1 MATGR
6 RLLIICLL
14 ALLAREASCQT
25 LESLREDIKR
35 AEREISIT
43 NDLLSKTRKNQ
54 QSADKEL
61 KLIRNKIR
69 NRRNIISNLEQ
80 QAGLLNR
87 NIDEKG
93 STIASLEQDLAR
105 LRKEYGEMVYSAYK
119 NYKLNSFLVFL
130 FSSKDFNDATR
141 RIAYM
146 RRYNRMREQKAARI
160 DSTAASLGREV
171 TDLQNKKSELDKV
184 YQSRNRELASLGKD
198 ETQYKASSE
207 KFRNEAS
214 RLASTIKQNKK
225 KIEQLQQRIQ
235 RLIEAESRKHKAQP
249 RSAAQNEYI
258 AKLSGQF
265 DQNRGKLPYPVRGVI
280 VDGYGKHGPA
290 GRHLLVR
297 PSERDGQQYGN
308 QYRGRGGRAGK
319 SRVRRRGQRGVLRAR
334 HEQRGHDP
342 ARRLCDRLCQSGS
355 RRGEDRRPGRAEPD
369 HRQAAG
375 RRRLPAFRDMERPAE
390 SESGA
395 LAAQIGN
402 TNLKRICP

>member
-198 ETQYKASSE
+198 ETQYTASSE
-207 KFRNEAS
+207 NFRNEAS

-280 VDGYGKHGPA
+280 VDGYGKHAHAVRQSVTVNNTGINIAAEA
-290 GRHLLVR
+290 GAPVKAVFEGEVSVVFFVPGMNNAVMIRHGDYVTVYANLEAVGVKTGDRVAL
-297 PSERDGQQYGN
+297 N
-308 QYRGRGGRAGK
+308 QTIGK
-319 SRVRRRGQRGVLRAR
+319 
-334 HEQRGHDP
+334 
-342 ARRLCDRLCQSGS
+342 
-355 RRGEDRRPGRAEPD
+355 
-369 HRQAAG
+369 
-375 RRRLPAFRDMERPAE
+375 LPADDAFLHFEIWKD
-390 SESGA
+390 
-395 LAAQIGN
+395 QQ
-402 TNLKRICP
+402 NLNPELWLRK

>member
-1 MATGR
+1 
-6 RLLIICLL
+6 
-14 ALLAREASCQT
+14 
-25 LESLREDIKR
+25 
-35 AEREISIT
+35 
-43 NDLLSKTRKNQ
+43 
-54 QSADKEL
+54 
-61 KLIRNKIR
+61 
-69 NRRNIISNLEQ
+69 
-80 QAGLLNR
+80 
-87 NIDEKG
+87 
-93 STIASLEQDLAR
+93 
-105 LRKEYGEMVYSAYK
+105 MVYSAYK

-198 ETQYKASSE
+198 ETQYKAS
-207 KFRNEAS
+207 

-280 VDGYGKHGPA
+280 VDGYGKHAHAVRQSVTVNNTGINIAAEA
-290 GRHLLVR
+290 GAPEAVGVKTGDRVTL
-297 PSERDGQQYGN
+297 N
-308 QYRGRGGRAGK
+308 QTIGK
-319 SRVRRRGQRGVLRAR
+319 
-334 HEQRGHDP
+334 
-342 ARRLCDRLCQSGS
+342 
-355 RRGEDRRPGRAEPD
+355 
-369 HRQAAG
+369 
-375 RRRLPAFRDMERPAE
+375 LPADDAFLHFEIWKD
-390 SESGA
+390 
-395 LAAQIGN
+395 QQ
-402 TNLKRICP
+402 NLNPELWLRK

>member
-14 ALLAREASCQT
+14 AFLAREASCQT

-280 VDGYGKHGPA
+280 VDGYGKHAHAVRQSVTVNNTGINIAAEA
-290 GRHLLVR
+290 GAPVKAVFEGEVSVVFFVPGMNNAVMIRHGDYVTVYANLEAVGVKTGDRVAL
-297 PSERDGQQYGN
+297 N
-308 QYRGRGGRAGK
+308 QTI
-319 SRVRRRGQRGVLRAR
+319 
-334 HEQRGHDP
+334 
-342 ARRLCDRLCQSGS
+342 
-355 RRGEDRRPGRAEPD
+355 
-369 HRQAAG
+369 G

-402 TNLKRICP
+402 TNLKGICP

>member
-14 ALLAREASCQT
+14 AFLAREASCQT

-171 TDLQNKKSELDKV
+171 TDLQNKKSELD
-184 YQSRNRELASLGKD
+184 LSL
-198 ETQYKASSE
+198 
-207 KFRNEAS
+207 
-214 RLASTIKQNKK
+214 IH
-225 KIEQLQQRIQ
+225 I
-235 RLIEAESRKHKAQP
+235 
-249 RSAAQNEYI
+249 
-258 AKLSGQF
+258 
-265 DQNRGKLPYPVRGVI
+265 
-280 VDGYGKHGPA
+280 
-290 GRHLLVR
+290 
-297 PSERDGQQYGN
+297 
-308 QYRGRGGRAGK
+308 
-319 SRVRRRGQRGVLRAR
+319 
-334 HEQRGHDP
+334 
-342 ARRLCDRLCQSGS
+342 
-355 RRGEDRRPGRAEPD
+355 
-369 HRQAAG
+369 
-375 RRRLPAFRDMERPAE
+375 
-390 SESGA
+390 
-395 LAAQIGN
+395 
-402 TNLKRICP
+402 

>member
-14 ALLAREASCQT
+14 AFLAREASCQT

-130 FSSKDFNDATR
+130 FSSIWSGIPPSNRFTVSYLRTDGRKIFTR
-141 RIAYM
+141 MI
-146 RRYNRMREQKAARI
+146 
-160 DSTAASLGREV
+160 
-171 TDLQNKKSELDKV
+171 LDKIC
-184 YQSRNRELASLGKD
+184 SRCIPSFSYMANKNAGS
-198 ETQYKASSE
+198 
-207 KFRNEAS
+207 
-214 RLASTIKQNKK
+214 IK
-225 KIEQLQQRIQ
+225 ITM
-235 RLIEAESRKHKAQP
+235 P
-249 RSAAQNEYI
+249 VAA
-258 AKLSGQF
+258 
-265 DQNRGKLPYPVRGVI
+265 
-280 VDGYGKHGPA
+280 
-290 GRHLLVR
+290 LLV
-297 PSERDGQQYGN
+297 PSVFL
-308 QYRGRGGRAGK
+308 
-319 SRVRRRGQRGVLRAR
+319 VR
-334 HEQRGHDP
+334 
-342 ARRLCDRLCQSGS
+342 
-355 RRGEDRRPGRAEPD
+355 
-369 HRQAAG
+369 
-375 RRRLPAFRDMERPAE
+375 
-390 SESGA
+390 
-395 LAAQIGN
+395 
-402 TNLKRICP
+402 K

>member
-14 ALLAREASCQT
+14 AFLAREASCQT

-198 ETQYKASSE
+198 ETQYTASSE

-280 VDGYGKHGPA
+280 VDGYGKHAHAVRQSVTVNNTGINIAAEA
-290 GRHLLVR
+290 GAPVKAVFEGEVSVVFFVPGMNNAVMIRHGDYVTVYANLEAVGVKTGDRVAL
-297 PSERDGQQYGN
+297 N
-308 QYRGRGGRAGK
+308 QTIGK
-319 SRVRRRGQRGVLRAR
+319 
-334 HEQRGHDP
+334 
-342 ARRLCDRLCQSGS
+342 
-355 RRGEDRRPGRAEPD
+355 
-369 HRQAAG
+369 
-375 RRRLPAFRDMERPAE
+375 LPADDAFLHFEIWKD
-390 SESGA
+390 
-395 LAAQIGN
+395 QQ
-402 TNLKRICP
+402 NLNPELWLRK

>member
-14 ALLAREASCQT
+14 AFLAREASCQT

-198 ETQYKASSE
+198 ETKYKASSE
-207 KFRNEAS
+207 NFRNEAS

-280 VDGYGKHGPA
+280 VDGYGKHAHAVRQSVTVNNTGINIAAEA
-290 GRHLLVR
+290 GAPVKAVFEGEVSVVFFVPGMNNAVMIRHGDYVTVYANLEAVGVKTGDRVAL
-297 PSERDGQQYGN
+297 N
-308 QYRGRGGRAGK
+308 QTIGK
-319 SRVRRRGQRGVLRAR
+319 
-334 HEQRGHDP
+334 
-342 ARRLCDRLCQSGS
+342 
-355 RRGEDRRPGRAEPD
+355 
-369 HRQAAG
+369 
-375 RRRLPAFRDMERPAE
+375 LPADDAFLHFEIWKD
-390 SESGA
+390 
-395 LAAQIGN
+395 QQ
-402 TNLKRICP
+402 NLNPELWLRK

>member
-214 RLASTIKQNKK
+214 RLASTIKQNKR

-280 VDGYGKHGPA
+280 VDLRHGVWFS
-290 GRHLLVR
+290 R
-297 PSERDGQQYGN
+297 
-308 QYRGRGGRAGK
+308 RAGTCRSAGPTP
-319 SRVRRRGQRGVLRAR
+319 SRSLCRA
-334 HEQRGHDP
+334 G
-342 ARRLCDRLCQSGS
+342 ARRPAAGCGS
-355 RRGEDRRPGRAEPD
+355 RSPE
-369 HRQAAG
+369 
-375 RRRLPAFRDMERPAE
+375 ERPDRAAARGSLRRAPPAKLSRR
-390 SESGA
+390 SEDCKS
-395 LAAQIGN
+395 
-402 TNLKRICP
+402 

>member
-14 ALLAREASCQT
+14 AFLAREASCQT

-160 DSTAASLGREV
+160 DSTAASLG
-171 TDLQNKKSELDKV
+171 
-184 YQSRNRELASLGKD
+184 KD

-280 VDGYGKHGPA
+280 VDGYGKHAHAVRQSVTVNNTGITIAAEA
-290 GRHLLVR
+290 GAPVKAVFEGEVSVVFFVPGMNNAVMIRHGDYVTVYANLEAVGVKTGDRVAL
-297 PSERDGQQYGN
+297 N
-308 QYRGRGGRAGK
+308 QTIGK
-319 SRVRRRGQRGVLRAR
+319 
-334 HEQRGHDP
+334 
-342 ARRLCDRLCQSGS
+342 
-355 RRGEDRRPGRAEPD
+355 
-369 HRQAAG
+369 
-375 RRRLPAFRDMERPAE
+375 LPADDAFLHFEIWKD
-390 SESGA
+390 
-395 LAAQIGN
+395 QQ
-402 TNLKRICP
+402 NLNPELWLRK

>member
-14 ALLAREASCQT
+14 AFLAREASCQT

-198 ETQYKASSE
+198 ETQYQASSD

-280 VDGYGKHGPA
+280 VDGYGKHAHAVRQSVTVNNTGINIAAEA
-290 GRHLLVR
+290 GAPVKAVFEGEVSVVFFVPGMNNAVMIRHGDYVTVYANLEAVGVKTGDRVTL
-297 PSERDGQQYGN
+297 N
-308 QYRGRGGRAGK
+308 QTIGK
-319 SRVRRRGQRGVLRAR
+319 
-334 HEQRGHDP
+334 
-342 ARRLCDRLCQSGS
+342 
-355 RRGEDRRPGRAEPD
+355 
-369 HRQAAG
+369 
-375 RRRLPAFRDMERPAE
+375 LPADDAFLHFEIWKD
-390 SESGA
+390 
-395 LAAQIGN
+395 QQ
-402 TNLKRICP
+402 NLNPELWLRK

>member
-14 ALLAREASCQT
+14 AFLAREASCQT

-280 VDGYGKHGPA
+280 VDGYGKHAHAVRQSVTVNNTGINIAAEA
-290 GRHLLVR
+290 GAPVKAVFEGEVSVVFFVPGMNNAVMIRHGDYVTVYANLEAVGVKTG
-297 PSERDGQQYGN
+297 D
-308 QYRGRGGRAGK
+308 
-319 SRVRRRGQRGVLRAR
+319 RVTLNPVSYTHLT
-334 HEQRGHDP
+334 
-342 ARRLCDRLCQSGS
+342 
-355 RRGEDRRPGRAEPD
+355 
-369 HRQAAG
+369 
-375 RRRLPAFRDMERPAE
+375 LP
-390 SESGA
+390 
-395 LAAQIGN
+395 
-402 TNLKRICP
+402 TNREV

>member
-171 TDLQNKKSELDKV
+171 TDLQNKKSRARQGVSKPQPGTRIARQRRNAVQGFVGKIPQRGEPARLDD
-184 YQSRNRELASLGKD
+184 QAEQEKD
-198 ETQYKASSE
+198 RTA
-207 KFRNEAS
+207 
-214 RLASTIKQNKK
+214 
-225 KIEQLQQRIQ
+225 
-235 RLIEAESRKHKAQP
+235 
-249 RSAAQNEYI
+249 
-258 AKLSGQF
+258 
-265 DQNRGKLPYPVRGVI
+265 
-280 VDGYGKHGPA
+280 PA
-290 GRHLLVR
+290 TDTT
-297 PSERDGQQYGN
+297 PD
-308 QYRGRGGRAGK
+308 RGRVA
-319 SRVRRRGQRGVLRAR
+319 
-334 HEQRGHDP
+334 
-342 ARRLCDRLCQSGS
+342 
-355 RRGEDRRPGRAEPD
+355 
-369 HRQAAG
+369 QA
-375 RRRLPAFRDMERPAE
+375 
-390 SESGA
+390 
-395 LAAQIGN
+395 
-402 TNLKRICP
+402 

>member
-14 ALLAREASCQT
+14 AFLAREASCQT

-141 RIAYM
+141 RL
-146 RRYNRMREQKAARI
+146 
-160 DSTAASLGREV
+160 SLIHI
-171 TDLQNKKSELDKV
+171 SEPT
-184 YQSRNRELASLGKD
+184 R
-198 ETQYKASSE
+198 
-207 KFRNEAS
+207 
-214 RLASTIKQNKK
+214 
-225 KIEQLQQRIQ
+225 
-235 RLIEAESRKHKAQP
+235 
-249 RSAAQNEYI
+249 
-258 AKLSGQF
+258 
-265 DQNRGKLPYPVRGVI
+265 PY
-280 VDGYGKHGPA
+280 
-290 GRHLLVR
+290 
-297 PSERDGQQYGN
+297 
-308 QYRGRGGRAGK
+308 
-319 SRVRRRGQRGVLRAR
+319 
-334 HEQRGHDP
+334 
-342 ARRLCDRLCQSGS
+342 
-355 RRGEDRRPGRAEPD
+355 
-369 HRQAAG
+369 
-375 RRRLPAFRDMERPAE
+375 
-390 SESGA
+390 
-395 LAAQIGN
+395 
-402 TNLKRICP
+402 

>member
-14 ALLAREASCQT
+14 AFLAREASCQT

-35 AEREISIT
+35 AEREISKT

-280 VDGYGKHGPA
+280 VDGYGKHAHAVRQSVTVNNTGINIAAEA
-290 GRHLLVR
+290 GAPVKAVFEGEVSVVFFVPGMNNAVMIRHGDYVTVYANLEAVGVKTGDRVTL
-297 PSERDGQQYGN
+297 N
-308 QYRGRGGRAGK
+308 QTIGK
-319 SRVRRRGQRGVLRAR
+319 
-334 HEQRGHDP
+334 
-342 ARRLCDRLCQSGS
+342 
-355 RRGEDRRPGRAEPD
+355 
-369 HRQAAG
+369 
-375 RRRLPAFRDMERPAE
+375 LPADDAFLHFEIWKD
-390 SESGA
+390 
-395 LAAQIGN
+395 QQ
-402 TNLKRICP
+402 NLNPELWLRK

>member
-198 ETQYKASSE
+198 ETQYTASSE

-280 VDGYGKHGPA
+280 VDGYGKHAHAVRQSVTVNNTGINIAAEA
-290 GRHLLVR
+290 GAPVKAVFEGEVSVVFFVPGMNNAVMIRHGDYVTVYANLEAVGVKTGDRVTL
-297 PSERDGQQYGN
+297 N
-308 QYRGRGGRAGK
+308 QTIGK
-319 SRVRRRGQRGVLRAR
+319 
-334 HEQRGHDP
+334 
-342 ARRLCDRLCQSGS
+342 
-355 RRGEDRRPGRAEPD
+355 
-369 HRQAAG
+369 
-375 RRRLPAFRDMERPAE
+375 LPADDAFLHFEIWKD
-390 SESGA
+390 
-395 LAAQIGN
+395 QQ
-402 TNLKRICP
+402 NLNPELWLRK

>member
-280 VDGYGKHGPA
+280 VDGYGKHAHAVRQSVTVNNTGINIAAEAGAPVKAVFEGEVSVCGVTSCPA
-290 GRHLLVR
+290 
-297 PSERDGQQYGN
+297 
-308 QYRGRGGRAGK
+308 
-319 SRVRRRGQRGVLRAR
+319 
-334 HEQRGHDP
+334 
-342 ARRLCDRLCQSGS
+342 
-355 RRGEDRRPGRAEPD
+355 
-369 HRQAAG
+369 
-375 RRRLPAFRDMERPAE
+375 
-390 SESGA
+390 
-395 LAAQIGN
+395 
-402 TNLKRICP
+402 

>member
-141 RIAYM
+141 RI
-146 RRYNRMREQKAARI
+146 

-280 VDGYGKHGPA
+280 VDGYGKHAHAVRQSVTVNNTGINIAAEA
-290 GRHLLVR
+290 GAPVKAVFEGEVSVVFFVPGMNNAVMIRHGDYVTVYANLEAVGVKTGDRVAL
-297 PSERDGQQYGN
+297 N
-308 QYRGRGGRAGK
+308 QTIGK
-319 SRVRRRGQRGVLRAR
+319 
-334 HEQRGHDP
+334 
-342 ARRLCDRLCQSGS
+342 
-355 RRGEDRRPGRAEPD
+355 
-369 HRQAAG
+369 
-375 RRRLPAFRDMERPAE
+375 LPADDAFLHFEIWKD
-390 SESGA
+390 
-395 LAAQIGN
+395 QQ
-402 TNLKRICP
+402 NLNPELWLRK

>member
-14 ALLAREASCQT
+14 AFLAREASCQT

-69 NRRNIISNLEQ
+69 NRRNSISNLEQ

-93 STIASLEQDLAR
+93 STIASIEQDLAR

-198 ETQYKASSE
+198 ETLYKASSE

-280 VDGYGKHGPA
+280 VDGYGKHAHAVRQSVTVNNTGINIAAEA
-290 GRHLLVR
+290 GAPVKAVFEGEVSVVFFVPGMNNAVMIRHGDYVTVYANLEAVGVKTGDRVTL
-297 PSERDGQQYGN
+297 N
-308 QYRGRGGRAGK
+308 QTIGK
-319 SRVRRRGQRGVLRAR
+319 
-334 HEQRGHDP
+334 
-342 ARRLCDRLCQSGS
+342 
-355 RRGEDRRPGRAEPD
+355 
-369 HRQAAG
+369 
-375 RRRLPAFRDMERPAE
+375 LPADDAFLHFEIWKD
-390 SESGA
+390 
-395 LAAQIGN
+395 QQ
-402 TNLKRICP
+402 NLNPELWLRK

>member
-14 ALLAREASCQT
+14 AFLAREASCQT

-184 YQSRNRELASLGKD
+184 YQSRNRELESRGKD
-198 ETQYKASSE
+198 ETLYLGSCE
-207 KFRNEAS
+207 NS
-214 RLASTIKQNKK
+214 RTVGCRIASTIKQNKK

-280 VDGYGKHGPA
+280 VDGYGKHAHAVRQSVTVNNTGINIAAEA
-290 GRHLLVR
+290 GAPVKAVFEGEVSVVFFVPGMNNAVMIRHGDYVTVYANLEAVGVKTGDRVAL
-297 PSERDGQQYGN
+297 N
-308 QYRGRGGRAGK
+308 QTIGK
-319 SRVRRRGQRGVLRAR
+319 
-334 HEQRGHDP
+334 
-342 ARRLCDRLCQSGS
+342 
-355 RRGEDRRPGRAEPD
+355 
-369 HRQAAG
+369 
-375 RRRLPAFRDMERPAE
+375 LPADDAFLHFEIWKD
-390 SESGA
+390 
-395 LAAQIGN
+395 QQ
-402 TNLKRICP
+402 NLNPELWLRK

>member
-14 ALLAREASCQT
+14 AFLAREASCQT

-280 VDGYGKHGPA
+280 VVTVNNTGINIAAEAGAPVKAVFEGEVSVVFFVPGMNNAVMIRHGDYVTVYANLEAVGVKTGDRVSLNQTIGK
-290 GRHLLVR
+290 
-297 PSERDGQQYGN
+297 
-308 QYRGRGGRAGK
+308 
-319 SRVRRRGQRGVLRAR
+319 
-334 HEQRGHDP
+334 
-342 ARRLCDRLCQSGS
+342 
-355 RRGEDRRPGRAEPD
+355 
-369 HRQAAG
+369 
-375 RRRLPAFRDMERPAE
+375 LPADDAFLHFEIWKD
-390 SESGA
+390 
-395 LAAQIGN
+395 QQ
-402 TNLKRICP
+402 NLNPELWLRK

>member
-14 ALLAREASCQT
+14 AFLAREASCQT

-61 KLIRNKIR
+61 KLIR

-146 RRYNRMREQKAARI
+146 RRYNRMRQQKAEQIKSVA
-160 DSTAASLGREV
+160 DSLHVQIGELENRKAELTKVRDTRTQEV
-171 TDLQNKKSELDKV
+171 S
-184 YQSRNRELASLGKD
+184 SLGKD
-198 ETQYKASSE
+198 EKQYQSSLSEINTKSGKLSSE
-207 KFRNEAS
+207 IRK
-214 RLASTIKQNKK
+214 KQSQINK
-225 KIEQLQQRIQ
+225 LQQRIQ
-235 RLIEAESRKHKAQP
+235 AIIAEEARKNRATPK
-249 RSAAQNEYI
+249 SAAQEEYI
-258 AKLSGQF
+258 ANLSGRF
-265 DQNRGKLPYPVRGVI
+265 DQNKGLLPYPVRGGVI
-280 VDGYGKHGPA
+280 VDRYGVHPHATQKG
-290 GRHLLVR
+290 LMV
-297 PSERDGQQYGN
+297 N
-308 QYRGRGGRAGK
+308 NK
-319 SRVRRRGQRGVLRAR
+319 GVNIA
-334 HEQRGHDP
+334 
-342 ARRLCDRLCQSGS
+342 SGS
-355 RRGEDRRPGRAEPD
+355 GAEVRAVFEGDITQIVFVQGLNNTVIIRHGNYLTTYSNLASVNVKTGDKVTLNQVIGRLSNSDDSDDCVLHFEIWKETENLNPEQWLRR
-369 HRQAAG
+369 
-375 RRRLPAFRDMERPAE
+375 
-390 SESGA
+390 
-395 LAAQIGN
+395 
-402 TNLKRICP
+402 

>member
-14 ALLAREASCQT
+14 AFLAREASCQT

-198 ETQYKASSE
+198 ETQSKASSAQ
-207 KFRNEAS
+207 FRNEAR
-214 RLASTIKQNKK
+214 RLAAPIQQNQH
-225 KIEQLQQRIQ
+225 KIVQLQHRIQ

-280 VDGYGKHGPA
+280 VDGYGKHAHAVRQSVTVNNTGINIAAEA
-290 GRHLLVR
+290 GAPVKAVFEGEVSVVFFVPGMNNAVMIRHGDYVTVYANLEAVGVKTGDRVAL
-297 PSERDGQQYGN
+297 N
-308 QYRGRGGRAGK
+308 QTIGK
-319 SRVRRRGQRGVLRAR
+319 
-334 HEQRGHDP
+334 
-342 ARRLCDRLCQSGS
+342 
-355 RRGEDRRPGRAEPD
+355 
-369 HRQAAG
+369 
-375 RRRLPAFRDMERPAE
+375 LPADDAFLHFEIWKD
-390 SESGA
+390 
-395 LAAQIGN
+395 QQ
-402 TNLKRICP
+402 NLNPELWLRK